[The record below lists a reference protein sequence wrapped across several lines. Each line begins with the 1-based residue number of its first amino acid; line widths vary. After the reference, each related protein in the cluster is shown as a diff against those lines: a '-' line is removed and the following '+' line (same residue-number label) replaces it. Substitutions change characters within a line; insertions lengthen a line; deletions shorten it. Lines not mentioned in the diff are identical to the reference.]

1 MITISL
7 LIIAHRGASFDQP
20 ENSFSAFKLAN
31 QLGADGIETDVHLT
45 KDNIPVLIHDETI
58 DRVTSNNG
66 YVHQYTYK
74 DLKKLDIGSWFD
86 PRYHGERILSLN
98 ELLEWMTTT
107 NLLLNL
113 ELKTN
118 KIAYE
123 GIEKIVSQQIDQFNL
138 SDRVIFSS
146 FNKASLEMLK
156 AINKNNKVALLTSHL
171 NRPIMKELTELKA
184 NGLHLKY
191 RHINRRIVKT
201 LHDNHLYIA
210 PYTVNHPNHLRRCFQ
225 LNCDMIITDRPDLA
239 VKKRALYLQ
248 SLEAYK

>member
-1 MITISL
+1 M
-7 LIIAHRGASFDQP
+7 IIAHRGASFYRP
-20 ENSFSAFKLAN
+20 ENSFSAFKFAN

-58 DRVTSNNG
+58 DRVTINSG

-74 DLKKLDIGSWFD
+74 DLKELDIGSWFD
-86 PRYHGERILSLN
+86 PQYHDERILSLS
-98 ELLEWMTTT
+98 ELLEWLSTT
-107 NLLLNL
+107 NLLLNI

-123 GIEKIVSQQIDQFNL
+123 GIEKIVSKQIDQFNL
-138 SDRVIFSS
+138 RDRVIFSS
-146 FNKASLEMLK
+146 FNKASLEKLK
-156 AINKNNKVALLTSHL
+156 VMNKNNKVSLLTSHL
-171 NRPIMKELTELKA
+171 NRPIMKELMALKA

-191 RHINRRIVKT
+191 RHLNRRIIQT
-201 LHDNHLYIA
+201 LHDNQLYIA

-239 VKKRALYLQ
+239 IKKRALYLQ